1 MIKMMRAAFVCF
13 TFMSKGGLSWLI
25 PSLFAY
31 KQIIVVIPSD
41 FAEMSI
47 PDWI

>member
-1 MIKMMRAAFVCF
+1 MRAAFVCF
-13 TFMSKGGLSWLI
+13 TFMAKGGLSWLI